1 MNLKLSPSL
10 LNLTAGL
17 IRQTGAGA
25 FADLQVLDS
34 QILWQYSVPPVQQEE
49 YMYNG
54 VTQDETAPS
63 FTKLSYDDGI
73 SSPSCYVHQLPNR
86 LYSQPAFEIEVDLE
100 DCEDYLSTTFRVGT
114 HLDGDDVF
122 QMHLFSGQ
130 RIVVPNSL
138 ETGKRLFVTVEATNS
153 MGLQSIAR
161 CQLYTYDTSPPM
173 ARINPRSL
181 FSSHPF
187 QLESLVVLFDEYGL
201 EDTYAISIA
210 TSPGDYSNIM
220 QWQEFSITLINAPP
234 SEPASNLSLF
244 SPPRVSYCLIIT
256 DRFCLFMYFC
266 LDWAVNWKYNS
277 SGT

>member
-25 FADLQVLDS
+25 FADLEVLDS
-34 QILWQYSVPPVQQEE
+34 RILWQYSVPPLQREQ

-54 VTQDETAPS
+54 LTEDATAPS
-63 FTKLSYDDGI
+63 FAKLSYDDNI
-73 SSPSCYVHQLPNR
+73 LTPSCFVRQLPYR
-86 LYSQPAFEIEVDLE
+86 LYNQPAFEIEVDLQ
-100 DCEDYLSTTFRVGT
+100 DCEDYFNITFRVGT

-122 QMHLFSGQ
+122 QMHTFSGR
-130 RIVVPNSL
+130 RIIVPNSL
-138 ETGKRLFVTVEATNS
+138 ETGKRLFVTVEASNS

-161 CQLYTYDTSPPM
+161 CQLFTYDTSPPM

-201 EDTYAISIA
+201 KDMYEIAIA

-220 QWQEFSITLINAPP
+220 EWQKFNTRLISTPPPAP
-234 SEPASNLSLF
+234 SSNLSLF
-244 SPPRVSYCLIIT
+244 SAPRVSYWLA
-256 DRFCLFMYFC
+256 
-266 LDWAVNWKYNS
+266 W
-277 SGT
+277 